1 MSPED
6 APLVLDAC
14 CASGV
19 AISSLRGCVANRF
32 QFESMRIEPVSRTT
46 VFPVLGKL
54 AWLVQDDGL
63 TSTCPLVRAP
73 DDRPARRAEE
83 PTFVCKTG
91 CSSVNEGGDALAH
104 NLFSG

>member
-73 DDRPARRAEE
+73 DDRPARDQEREVMEAG
-83 PTFVCKTG
+83 P
-91 CSSVNEGGDALAH
+91 AA
-104 NLFSG
+104 